1 MEIKEKIREAK
12 RRFMAMRN
20 GIVADALRS
29 SGLPYRIIFGL
40 NLPQLAEIADET
52 GPDRELAEALWAN
65 VTTRE
70 SLMLAPLIFPPDD
83 ISPETAASMLE
94 SSPSVEVTDILVH
107 SLLRKQ
113 PFAHVLILNYASHPN
128 DMLRY
133 GAMRLLASTWRTDPT
148 RAKELAMAEASRQCA
163 MTRIVAMNIL
173 DDMEFSGLC

>member
-1 MEIKEKIREAK
+1 MEIKEKIRETK

-20 GIVADALRS
+20 GIVADTLRS

-40 NLPQLAEIADET
+40 NLPQLAEIANDI

-70 SLMLAPLIFPPDD
+70 SLMLAPMIFPASDL
-83 ISPETAASMLE
+83 SFETAASMLE
-94 SSPSVEVTDILVH
+94 ASPSIEVTDILVH

-113 PFAHVLILNYASHPN
+113 PFARDLILNYASHPT

-133 GAMRLLASTWRTDPT
+133 GAMRLLAATWRNNPDG
-148 RAKELAMAEASRQCA
+148 AKELAQAEASRQCA

-173 DDMEFSGLC
+173 DDMEFSGLN